1 MNATIEV
8 AAIQATVI
16 LEMAEPK
23 VRIANGFFAEVVFTT
38 QVVATSILRTLRQGR
53 SSLSAIPGNAIYNL
67 NGGEAVAF

>member
-16 LEMAEPK
+16 LQMIEPK

-38 QVVATSILRTLRQGR
+38 QVVATSILRCLRQGR
-53 SSLSAIPGNAIYNL
+53 TSLSSIPAGVSITI

>member
-23 VRIANGFFAEVVFTT
+23 VRIANGFFVEVVFTA
-38 QVVATSILRTLRQGR
+38 QVVATSILRALRQGR
-53 SSLSAIPGNAIYNL
+53 SSLSAIPGDVNNYF

>member
-23 VRIANGFFAEVVFTT
+23 VRIANGFFVEVVFTA
-38 QVVATSILRTLRQGR
+38 QVVATSILRALRQGKT
-53 SSLSAIPGNAIYNL
+53 SLKAIPADALYTI